1 MGSTEKDGAM
11 GKVVNDSTSSGAQH
25 ELQVG
30 TRVDVRSRFVG
41 SWTNG
46 FEIAQVTENGY
57 RLKRLS
63 DGSTLPTVFGPDEV
77 REERRSRQGLWWYR

>member
-1 MGSTEKDGAM
+1 MTLMAEMMEDGAA
-11 GKVVNDSTSSGAQH
+11 SGAQRQ
-25 ELQVG
+25 LRVG

-46 FEIAQVTENGY
+46 FEIAQVTEGGY

-63 DGSTLPTVFGPDEV
+63 DGSTLPTIFEPDEV
-77 REERRSRQGLWWYR
+77 REERRGKQGLWWYR